1 MDMSGRMPRRAFVE
15 VRRED
20 GSLLDQIQAEVDEDD
35 GSISA
40 PLPAFA
46 EGERGTVVL
55 FTEGEEIWED
65 EVGEL
70 PAAPTVLTWQIG

>member
-1 MDMSGRMPRRAFVE
+1 MDMIGRMPRRAFVE
-15 VRRED
+15 IRAED
-20 GSLLDQIQAEVDEDD
+20 GELLEQIRAKVNEDQ

-55 FTEGEEIWED
+55 FTDGEAAWED
-65 EVGEL
+65 EMGEL
-70 PAAPTVLTWQIG
+70 LAAPVVLTWQIG